1 LGANGQF
8 INVVPSQ
15 DLVWV
20 RMGEAPTNDLVPFL
34 LNDQIWEYINALE
47 CQGGLNET
55 ARQDISIF
63 PNPTTESITISHQND
78 NSNQLS
84 CSLLDASGREMKSFL
99 LTGTE
104 TQIDISDLKSGI
116 YFVKVGNWMEKLVVE

>member
-1 LGANGQF
+1 LG
-8 INVVPSQ
+8 SY
-15 DLVWV
+15 
-20 RMGEAPTNDLVPFL
+20 GEAPTNDLVPFL

-55 ARQDISIF
+55 SRQAISVS

-78 NSNQLS
+78 KSNQLS
-84 CSLLDASGREMKSFL
+84 CLIIDASGREMKSFL

-104 TQIDISDLKSGI
+104 TQIDISDLTPGI
-116 YFVKVGNWMEKLVVE
+116 YFVKVGNWMKKLVVE